1 MAVKRLCS
9 ILLVVSLALVARAT
23 CPAICTATS
32 NNAAWPCRYHSN
44 GCQVGGAQDVPTL
57 ARTPHPFAIPL
68 HVKGSPVLRDPE
80 VTVAANPARVGAADV
95 NVAVISPYSGGLGE
109 LMTMV
114 EPAIA
119 AAAQDVENSNFL
131 PGFRMNLFLG
141 DSKCS
146 VPGATQATIEAL
158 ARSPTKHAV
167 LADSCSA
174 ACEAMND
181 ATQFFNVLQVS
192 PGCIS
197 ESLSDSTRFPYFTR
211 MAPSYRFNVQ
221 TLYEFTKLM
230 SFQRVGIVVG
240 YRSINTLG
248 VNYLSG
254 LMRDDV
260 AAGRYNWTVLF
271 TVQITSA
278 GNIADA
284 QSAAEEIER
293 KDSRINIVAL
303 YQTEGAMFLCQ
314 THGRNLFSPFYSFMI
329 VSGWW
334 NPGFILER
342 SGASDCPCTVTELH
356 RAAYGVIAA
365 DRGPMLNTQDVH
377 GLSGRR
383 FADIYGNYTE
393 ECLSF
398 GNGTGVCNHQW
409 AGYFYDGVWLIASIL
424 HTYLVEE
431 NRSVADLATPA
442 ARQALEAL
450 SLQVDFAGTT
460 GRVRQFSSPDLEG
473 DRDGVILL
481 RQAGG
486 PPEDTFNH
494 LAYRT
499 DTGILFQTDVVWS
512 PDPAHRISCGSGTC
526 DLVNGFRPADRS
538 SSCPDGRVWIN
549 EHGCSECPQGEC
561 LGAYISCFVL
571 CSHTFWRFG
580 RFASSGMAQCEPC
593 SIGSFASATG
603 SASCQ
608 LLGRKSEFRQ
618 FHSDLSPKFQRLSPD
633 LAAMLQCF

>member
-9 ILLVVSLALVARAT
+9 ILLVVSLAVVARAT
-23 CPAICTATS
+23 CPAHCTATS

-44 GCQVGGAQDVPTL
+44 GCQ
-57 ARTPHPFAIPL
+57 
-68 HVKGSPVLRDPE
+68 

-146 VPGATQATIEAL
+146 VPGATQATIETL
-158 ARSPTKHAV
+158 ATSPTKHAL

-197 ESLSDSTRFPYFTR
+197 ESLSDSARYPYFTR

-230 SFQRVGIVVG
+230 GFQRVGIVVG

-248 VNYLSG
+248 VDFLTS

-260 AAGRYNWTVLF
+260 AEGRYNWTVLF
-271 TVQITSA
+271 TAQITST
-278 GNIADA
+278 GNIEDA

-293 KDSRINIVAL
+293 KDSRINIMGL

-314 THGRNLFSPFYSFMI
+314 THGRNLLSPSYTFMI
-329 VSGWW
+329 ASGWW
-334 NPGFILER
+334 NPSFILER

-377 GLSGRR
+377 GLSGRS

-424 HTYLVEE
+424 HAFLTDG

-486 PPEDTFNH
+486 PPESTFNQ

-499 DTGILFQTDVVWS
+499 ETGILFQTDVVWS
-512 PDPAHRISCGSGTC
+512 PDSAHRISCSSGTC

-549 EHGCSECPQGEC
+549 EQGCSECPQGE
-561 LGAYISCFVL
+561 
-571 CSHTFWRFG
+571 
-580 RFASSGMAQCEPC
+580 FASNQMAQCEPC

-608 LLGRKSEFRQ
+608 LCSAGRYSSVARA
-618 FHSDLSPKFQRLSPD
+618 SSCANCPT
-633 LAAMLQCF
+633 